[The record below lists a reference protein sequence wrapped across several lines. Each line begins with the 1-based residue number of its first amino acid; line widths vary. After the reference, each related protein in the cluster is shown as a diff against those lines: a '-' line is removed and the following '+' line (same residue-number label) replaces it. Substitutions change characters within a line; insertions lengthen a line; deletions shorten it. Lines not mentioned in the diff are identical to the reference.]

1 MKNGDIYCVGK
12 YKLITIKSSQ
22 KLLFMP
28 PRVEGVVQNLHF
40 QVFIHALNL
49 FFQHDHLSN
58 YSLFFSSIDVR
69 IYVGRNGNQSGKGV
83 KYRVTI

>member
-1 MKNGDIYCVGK
+1 
-12 YKLITIKSSQ
+12 
-22 KLLFMP
+22 MP

-49 FFQHDHLSN
+49 FFQHDYPNS
-58 YSLFFSSIDVR
+58 YDLFFSRIDVC
-69 IYVGRNGNQSGKGV
+69 ICVSHNGNLSGKGV